1 MLDAY
6 KCLFVRDGERF
17 MPTPLAR
24 GPWTPDAT
32 HGGPP
37 CALLGRAIE
46 RFDEAGVGSADSGAQ
61 ARQTGF
67 RPVGPMFVSR
77 ITLELLRPVPL
88 VPLELRVRCV
98 RPGRKVQLI
107 EASLHTEQHEIAR
120 AVGLRIRKQE
130 IELPDDLPMQP
141 IVELPPE
148 QGVPVKAPAA
158 FHEGFHTHGVEH
170 SFVRGQFATPGP
182 ATDWIRLRVPILE
195 GESPSALERVC
206 AAADFGNG
214 VSQILTGDYTFIN
227 PDLTI
232 YLHRYPIG
240 EWVCLDSVTRV
251 ESHGVGV
258 AESRLL
264 DRSGAIG
271 RSLQSLIVEERRR

>member
-1 MLDAY
+1 MLEGY
-6 KCLFVRDGERF
+6 KCLFVPDGERF
-17 MPTPLAR
+17 VPTPLAR
-24 GPWTPDAT
+24 GPWSPNAL
-32 HGGPP
+32 HGGPSA
-37 CALLGRAIE
+37 ALLGRAIE
-46 RFDEAGVGSADSGAQ
+46 RYEGGEA
-61 ARQTGF
+61 
-67 RPVGPMFVSR
+67 MFVSR

-88 VPLELRVRCV
+88 EPLELRVRPV

-107 EASLHTEQHEIAR
+107 EASLHTDTHEVAR
-120 AVGLRIRKQE
+120 AVGLRIRKQR
-130 IELPDDLPMQP
+130 IPLPDDLPIQP
-141 IVELPPE
+141 VVELPPE
-148 QGVPVKAPAA
+148 QGVPVKALGA

-182 ATDWIRLRVPILE
+182 ATDWIRLRVPLLE
-195 GESPSALERVC
+195 GEVPSPLVRVC

-214 VSQILTGDYTFIN
+214 VSQILPGAYTFIN

-251 ESHGVGV
+251 EDQGIGL

-264 DRSGAIG
+264 DRTGAIG
-271 RSLQSLIVEERRR
+271 RALQSLIVEERIS

>member
-1 MLDAY
+1 MLEGY
-6 KCLFVRDGERF
+6 KCLFVRDGDRF
-17 MPTPLAR
+17 LPTPLAR
-24 GPWTPDAT
+24 GPWTPHAT

-37 CALLGRAIE
+37 AALMGRAIE
-46 RFDEAGVGSADSGAQ
+46 LYDEAFPTGDD
-61 ARQTGF
+61 RQSF
-67 RPVGPMFVSR
+67 RPTGPMFVSR
-77 ITLELLRPVPL
+77 VTLELLRPVPL

-107 EASLHTEQHEIAR
+107 EASLHTDKHEVAR
-120 AVGLRIRKQE
+120 AVGLRIRKQD
-130 IELPDDLPMQP
+130 IPLPDDLPMQT

-148 QGVPVKAPAA
+148 HGVAVKSLAST
-158 FHEGFHTHGVEH
+158 HEGFHTHGVEH
-170 SFVRGQFATPGP
+170 SVVRGDLSKPGP

-195 GESPSALERVC
+195 GEAVSPLERVC

-214 VSQILTGDYTFIN
+214 VSQILPGAYTFIN

-232 YLHRYPIG
+232 YLHRYPVG

-251 ESHGVGV
+251 EAHGVGV

-264 DRSGAIG
+264 DRAGAIG
-271 RSLQSLIVEERRR
+271 RSLQSLIVEERV